1 MATLPPETTLP
12 RIDSALPSVA
22 AIEAEWLAIHRQAQE
37 LAELARIAAE
47 PAQITPAF
55 DLLMAKA
62 KPWQHTLLTQGIE
75 DVAAML
81 GSGMAALATLADRG
95 QDTGAPALVLWREFH
110 AARGALLAV
119 LHTDQGQAPGQ
130 LTQPRPA

>member
-12 RIDSALPSVA
+12 RIDSALPGVA
-22 AIEAEWLAIHRQAQE
+22 AIEAEWLALHQQAQE
-37 LAELARIAAE
+37 LAQLARIAAE
-47 PAQITPAF
+47 PAQITPA
-55 DLLMAKA
+55 LGQLIANAKS
-62 KPWQHTLLTQGIE
+62 WQRTLLSQGIE

-95 QDTGAPALVLWREFH
+95 QDTSAPALALWREFH

-119 LHTDQGQAPGQ
+119 LHTNGDG
-130 LTQPRPA
+130 